1 MNDNV
6 VQIGVAL
13 VIVNLVAWGGFVALE
28 DEDSPIYITEYI
40 TETITEYVNETV
52 YLQEKVEIANVTVHI
67 DYNGAEANATAN
79 TNITTISYNVT
90 VIGDNSAFNATLEA
104 AKGNFQVT
112 FSWHPSFGVFIES
125 VDGVPGS
132 PCYWELLYNNETS
145 MLGASSLLLAEND
158 SITWKY
164 NTDWC

>member
-1 MNDNV
+1 M
-6 VQIGVAL
+6 
-13 VIVNLVAWGGFVALE
+13 
-28 DEDSPIYITEYI
+28 
-40 TETITEYVNETV
+40 
-52 YLQEKVEIANVTVHI
+52 
-67 DYNGAEANATAN
+67 GAEANATAN